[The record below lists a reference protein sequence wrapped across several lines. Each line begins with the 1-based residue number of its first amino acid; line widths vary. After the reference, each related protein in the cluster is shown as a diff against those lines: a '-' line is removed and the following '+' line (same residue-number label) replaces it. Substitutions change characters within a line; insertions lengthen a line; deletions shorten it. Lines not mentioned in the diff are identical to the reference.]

1 MTTSAGADGGG
12 NGHGRYLLGNDAPE
26 AMDRFTAFATLFD
39 PPTFRHLDALGLAA
53 GWRCWEVGAGGTS
66 VVAHLAARVGA
77 RGHVVATDIDLA
89 WAAHAAAPNV
99 TIIEHDVAGE
109 PPPGGPFD
117 LVHARLVLVHVPERD
132 VALANMVSA
141 LRPGGVLLV
150 EDADPALQPRS
161 CLEETGPEEV
171 LANRLRRGFRHLLSE
186 RGVDLAYGRTLP
198 HRLRSAGLEDVAA
211 DAAFPIRHPACIPL
225 EVATIAMVRDQLVER
240 EFATDEEIEQHLA
253 SVRLGSPRPDPAPH
267 DLGLGVATRGLTR
280 PSQHP
285 GGIGR

>member
-1 MTTSAGADGGG
+1 VTG

-53 GWRCWEVGAGGTS
+53 GWRCWEVGAGGTT
-66 VVAHLAARVGA
+66 VVAHMAARVGA

-89 WAAHAAAPNV
+89 WATNAAAPNV
-99 TIIEHDVAGE
+99 TILEHDVAGE

-132 VALANMVSA
+132 AALANMVSA
-141 LRPGGVLLV
+141 LRPGGVVLV

-198 HRLRSAGLEDVAA
+198 HRLRSVGLEDVAA

-225 EVATIAMVRDQLVER
+225 EVATITMVRDQLVER

-253 SVRLGSPRPDPAPH
+253 SVLSGRLDLTQPPMISAWGWRPEA
-267 DLGLGVATRGLTR
+267 
-280 PSQHP
+280 
-285 GGIGR
+285 